1 MSEEIDSLIKEI
13 SEKLQK
19 RAEEFGKKGED
30 VTVVLN
36 EENFDE
42 IIKNNRLVLVDC
54 WAEWC
59 APCHLYEPIYK
70 KVAEKYKGK
79 AVFGRL
85 NVDENQKIADQ
96 YSVLNIPTTLIFL
109 NGKLVDNVVGAV
121 DEDTLESVIKKYLE

>member
-1 MSEEIDSLIKEI
+1 MSEIESLIREVA
-13 SEKLQK
+13 ERLQQK
-19 RAEEFGKKGED
+19 AEEYGKKKED
-30 VTVVLN
+30 ATLVLT

-42 IIKNNRLVLVDC
+42 VIRNNKLVLVDC

-85 NVDENQKIADQ
+85 NVDENQKIADK
-96 YSVLNIPTTLIFL
+96 YSVLNIPTTLIFV
-109 NGKLVDNVVGAV
+109 NGQLVDSLVGAV
-121 DEDTLESVIKKYLE
+121 DEDTLESTINKYLE

>member
-1 MSEEIDSLIKEI
+1 LSEIDSLIREVA
-13 SEKLQK
+13 ERLQK
-19 RAEEFGKKGED
+19 KAEEYGKKKED
-30 VTVVLN
+30 ATLVLT

-42 IIKNNRLVLVDC
+42 VIRNNKLVLVDC

-85 NVDENQKIADQ
+85 NVDENQKIADK
-96 YSVLNIPTTLIFL
+96 YSVLNIPTTLIFV
-109 NGKLVDNVVGAV
+109 NGQLVDSLVGAV
-121 DEDTLESVIKKYLE
+121 DEDTLESTINKYLE

>member
-1 MSEEIDSLIKEI
+1 MSEIDSLIKEVA
-13 SEKLQK
+13 ERLQK
-19 RAEEFGKKGED
+19 KAEEYGKKKED
-30 VTVVLN
+30 VTLVLT

-42 IIKNNRLVLVDC
+42 VIRNNKLVLVDC

-85 NVDENQKIADQ
+85 NVDENQKIADK
-96 YSVLNIPTTLIFL
+96 YSVLNIPTTLIFV
-109 NGKLVDNVVGAV
+109 NGQLVDSLVGAV
-121 DEDTLESVIKKYLE
+121 DEDTLESTVNKYLK

>member
-1 MSEEIDSLIKEI
+1 LSEIDSLIREVA
-13 SEKLQK
+13 ERLQK
-19 RAEEFGKKGED
+19 KAEEYGKKEED
-30 VTVVLN
+30 ATLVLT

-42 IIKNNRLVLVDC
+42 VIRNNKLVLIDC

-85 NVDENQKIADQ
+85 NVDENQKIADK
-96 YSVLNIPTTLIFL
+96 YSVLNIPTTLIFV
-109 NGKLVDNVVGAV
+109 NGQLVDSLVGAV
-121 DEDTLESVIKKYLE
+121 DEDTLESTINKYLE

>member
-1 MSEEIDSLIKEI
+1 MSEIDSLIREVA
-13 SEKLQK
+13 ERLQK
-19 RAEEFGKKGED
+19 KAEEYGKKKED
-30 VTVVLN
+30 ATLVLT

-42 IIKNNRLVLVDC
+42 VIRNNKLVLVDC

-85 NVDENQKIADQ
+85 NVDENQKIADK
-96 YSVLNIPTTLIFL
+96 YSVLNIPTTLIFV
-109 NGKLVDNVVGAV
+109 NGQLVDSLVGAV
-121 DEDTLESVIKKYLE
+121 DEDTLESTINKYLE

>member
-1 MSEEIDSLIKEI
+1 MSEIDSLIREVA
-13 SEKLQK
+13 ERLQK
-19 RAEEFGKKGED
+19 KAEEYGKKKED
-30 VTVVLN
+30 VTLVLT

-42 IIKNNRLVLVDC
+42 VIRNNKLVLVDC

-85 NVDENQKIADQ
+85 NVDENQKIADK
-96 YSVLNIPTTLIFL
+96 YSVLNIPTTLIFV
-109 NGKLVDNVVGAV
+109 NGQLVDSLVGAV
-121 DEDTLESVIKKYLE
+121 DEDTLESTINKYLE

>member
-1 MSEEIDSLIKEI
+1 MSEIDSLIREVA
-13 SEKLQK
+13 ERLQK
-19 RAEEFGKKGED
+19 KAEEYGKKKED
-30 VTVVLN
+30 VTLVLT

-42 IIKNNRLVLVDC
+42 VIRNNKLVLVDC

-85 NVDENQKIADQ
+85 NVDENQKIADK
-96 YSVLNIPTTLIFL
+96 YSVLNIPTTLIFV
-109 NGKLVDNVVGAV
+109 NGQLVDSLVVAV
-121 DEDTLESVIKKYLE
+121 DEDTLESTINKYLE

>member
-1 MSEEIDSLIKEI
+1 MSEIDSLIREVA
-13 SEKLQK
+13 ERLQK
-19 RAEEFGKKGED
+19 KAEEYGKKKED
-30 VTVVLN
+30 ATLVLT

-42 IIKNNRLVLVDC
+42 VIRNNKLVLIDC

-85 NVDENQKIADQ
+85 NVDENQKIADK
-96 YSVLNIPTTLIFL
+96 YSVLNIPTTLIFV
-109 NGKLVDNVVGAV
+109 NGQLVDSLVGAV
-121 DEDTLESVIKKYLE
+121 DEDTLESTINKYLE

>member
-1 MSEEIDSLIKEI
+1 MSEIDSLIKEVA
-13 SEKLQK
+13 ERLQK
-19 RAEEFGKKGED
+19 KAEEYGKKKED
-30 VTVVLN
+30 VTLVLT

-42 IIKNNRLVLVDC
+42 VIKNNKLVLVDC

-85 NVDENQKIADQ
+85 NVDENQKIADK
-96 YSVLNIPTTLIFL
+96 YSVLNIPTTLIFV
-109 NGKLVDNVVGAV
+109 NGQLVDSLVGAV
-121 DEDTLESVIKKYLE
+121 DEDTLESTVNKYLK

>member
-1 MSEEIDSLIKEI
+1 MSEIDSLIKEVA
-13 SEKLQK
+13 ERLQ
-19 RAEEFGKKGED
+19 KKGEEYGKKKED
-30 VTVVLN
+30 VTLVLT

-42 IIKNNRLVLVDC
+42 VIKNNKLVLVDC

-85 NVDENQKIADQ
+85 NVDENQKIADK
-96 YSVLNIPTTLIFL
+96 YSVLNIPTTLIFV
-109 NGKLVDNVVGAV
+109 NGQLVDSLVGAV
-121 DEDTLESVIKKYLE
+121 DEDTLESTINKYLE

>member
-1 MSEEIDSLIKEI
+1 MSEIDSLIREVA
-13 SEKLQK
+13 ERLQK
-19 RAEEFGKKGED
+19 KAEEYGKKEED
-30 VTVVLN
+30 ATLVLT

-42 IIKNNRLVLVDC
+42 VIRNNKLVLIDC

-85 NVDENQKIADQ
+85 NVDENQKIADK
-96 YSVLNIPTTLIFL
+96 YSVLNIPTTLIFV
-109 NGKLVDNVVGAV
+109 NGQLVDSLVGAV
-121 DEDTLESVIKKYLE
+121 DEDTLESTINKYLE

>member
-1 MSEEIDSLIKEI
+1 LSEIDSLIREVA
-13 SEKLQK
+13 ERLQK
-19 RAEEFGKKGED
+19 KAEEYGKKKED
-30 VTVVLN
+30 ATLVLT

-42 IIKNNRLVLVDC
+42 VIRNNKLVLIDC

-85 NVDENQKIADQ
+85 NVDENQKIADK
-96 YSVLNIPTTLIFL
+96 YSVLNIPTTLIFV
-109 NGKLVDNVVGAV
+109 NGQLVDSLVGAV
-121 DEDTLESVIKKYLE
+121 DEDTLESTINKYLE